1 MTREPCQSFFHRFL
15 RCERGDPIVE
25 FILVLP
31 LMLILGFGVME
42 IGRIL
47 LYQHFIIKGVRD
59 GTRYLTR
66 VPLADL
72 ADLGVNVN
80 GEEVQRGKPTCTM
93 TPGTPIA
100 GDPLDVATCLALG
113 GPRLSA
119 AKDDGMTVRVELR
132 SIDSEAFYG
141 PDRIVRM
148 TAEVPVD
155 FPILDA
161 FLDTDASV
169 TFTVF
174 NEARHIGQ

>member
-1 MTREPCQSFFHRFL
+1 MTCEPFRSLFRRFL

-47 LYQHFIIKGVRD
+47 WFQHFITKGVRD
-59 GTRYLTR
+59 GTRYLSR
-66 VPLADL
+66 VPLDGGGPCGAVP
-72 ADLGVNVN
+72 AAAA
-80 GEEVQRGKPTCTM
+80 T
-93 TPGTPIA
+93 
-100 GDPLDVATCLALG
+100 VATGLAL
-113 GPRLSA
+113 
-119 AKDDGMTVRVELR
+119 DGAYWGAPNPANIAITLTPVNHAG
-132 SIDSEAFYG
+132 AFYG
-141 PDRIVRM
+141 PDPLCMVRM
-148 TAEVPVD
+148 TAQVPVA

-161 FLDTDASV
+161 FLGSGPLV